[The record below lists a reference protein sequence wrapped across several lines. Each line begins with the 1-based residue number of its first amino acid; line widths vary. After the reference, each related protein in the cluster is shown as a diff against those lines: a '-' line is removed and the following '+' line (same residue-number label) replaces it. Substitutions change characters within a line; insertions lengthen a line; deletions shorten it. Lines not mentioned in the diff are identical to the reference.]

1 MKRTLCL
8 LLVAIMLSTTLS
20 VPAFATNS
28 SGHETTV
35 TYTVDT
41 QYTVIIPESIDL
53 NSCSSFE
60 IQAHTLLDTGKHLYV
75 RVDKDMS
82 LVDGKL
88 LLYKD
93 GDENASTIS
102 CTLTTGV
109 YGDFTYLTLEETDY
123 TVAVFENANSKAI
136 EYGGFYVGC
145 SFSPQQEFG
154 TYYGTLYF
162 TFSVE

>member
-1 MKRTLCL
+1 MKRALCL
-8 LLVAIMLSTTLS
+8 LLIAVMLCTNLS
-20 VPAFATNS
+20 IPAFASNL
-28 SGHETTV
+28 SGQEVQV

-41 QYTVIIPESIDL
+41 EYTVIIPESIDL
-53 NSCSSFE
+53 NACSSFE

-93 GDENASTIS
+93 GDENASTIR

-136 EYGGFYVGC
+136 EYGGFYV
-145 SFSPQQEFG
+145 SYSISSQQEFG